1 MTMGKRQRKR
11 KDAGSGKTMAD
22 YAMSFDGLGLWM
34 SARAKST
41 SPRRPVAT
49 SLSMLDG
56 AIAAVVAGEP

>member
-1 MTMGKRQRKR
+1 
-11 KDAGSGKTMAD
+11 
-22 YAMSFDGLGLWM
+22 M

-56 AIAAVVAGEP
+56 AIAAVVDAFWSLTANSDASRPGIPI